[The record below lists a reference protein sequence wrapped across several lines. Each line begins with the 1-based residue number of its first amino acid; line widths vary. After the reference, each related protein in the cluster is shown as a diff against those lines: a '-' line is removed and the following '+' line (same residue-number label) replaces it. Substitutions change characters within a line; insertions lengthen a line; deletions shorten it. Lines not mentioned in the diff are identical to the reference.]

1 MYTALLDVEPAEA
14 INFDLVVGTDLETS
28 LLIRNNQSKTVV
40 FKVHAKLHTHPSKM
54 DRSIVLI
61 LD

>member
-28 LLIRNNQSKTVV
+28 LLIRNNKSKTVV
-40 FKVHAKLHTHPSKM
+40 FKVHAKLHTHPP
-54 DRSIVLI
+54 
-61 LD
+61 